1 MTVSYVNKGD
11 YGYWKGTESILDFD
25 KNKIAVDRD
34 FFVNGEAMG
43 NVIFPANPLKD
54 YAGDI
59 VPIGDN
65 EGQNFAYAWWRDG
78 KDPEARMAY
87 GRLKAKG
94 YDFATTEGF
103 KLVRESWFVENGRIC
118 FGDTVLMACTAERY
132 DAEEAKDKKR
142 NAHRYNNEIEQIDH
156 DFSNAVVGSTHSTGI
171 KLEPITETKVSQT
184 KRK

>member
-1 MTVSYVNKGD
+1 MSYVNKGD

-25 KNKIAVDRD
+25 KNPIAPDRD
-34 FFVNGEAMG
+34 FYVNGEAMA

-65 EGQNFAYAWWRDG
+65 EGRNFAYAWWREG

-94 YDFATTEGF
+94 YDFATTDGF
-103 KLVRESWFVENGRIC
+103 KLVRESWFIENGRIC

-132 DAEEAKDKKR
+132 DAEEAKESRKR
-142 NAHRYNNEIEQIDH
+142 ARALGEELDRIDD
-156 DFSNAVVGSTHSTGI
+156 DFSSTVDRAMSGTGI
-171 KLEPITETKVSQT
+171 KLEPITEK
-184 KRK
+184 KAKAGIRK